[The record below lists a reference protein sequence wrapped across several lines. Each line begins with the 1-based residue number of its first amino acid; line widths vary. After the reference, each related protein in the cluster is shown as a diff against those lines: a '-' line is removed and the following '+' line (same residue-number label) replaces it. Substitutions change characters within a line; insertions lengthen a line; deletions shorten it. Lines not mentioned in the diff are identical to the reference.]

1 MVATKWLSTTTPTL
15 TSQIESTLL
24 LSALEGN
31 TKKSTLLSFSTQG
44 FQNDQVIR
52 VLDANTVKLQ
62 KNGIVSLAGV
72 RMPSPESSSFQ
83 YPDCFTYKPAYKLK
97 QLIPNKTNVQ
107 VKLVGS
113 KTPQSAILVRSEDS
127 LFVNQEIIKTGFGR
141 AQKVSNPELQK
152 VISFDEF
159 KALQD
164 EAKEKGL
171 GIFKRCE
178 DGVTESSTAPFEA
191 EFEPLELTV
200 ETQWGDDGGKQI
212 VRKRKD
218 DIQIPPDNPGDVKGC
233 SDFATYEDSLRW
245 FEYYWP
251 YYGDVAKL
259 DRDGD
264 GVPCPG
270 LPHTKVQ
277 DQYRMKIPKNT
288 IVE

>member
-127 LFVNQEIIKTGFGR
+127 LFVNQEIVKTGFGR

-218 DIQIPPDNPGDVKGC
+218 DIQIPPENPGDVKGRLSRSC
-233 SDFATYEDSLRW
+233 PPQTETMMIV
-245 FEYYWP
+245 
-251 YYGDVAKL
+251 GDWKPTLLNSISV
-259 DRDGD
+259 
-264 GVPCPG
+264 
-270 LPHTKVQ
+270 
-277 DQYRMKIPKNT
+277 N
-288 IVE
+288 